1 MGTVGIHDE
10 DRLARCRTNFFD
22 KKDWAGLEAWSI
34 RHPRGA
40 WSMIFRVP
48 PSTSGATRFIQ
59 QWAVVLESAKL
70 IFQKLRIR
78 QTKKQAECGH
88 RNQRYSQESSK
99 NRWQT
104 FKPCDE
110 AVCWRGCLD
119 MTVLILWQGLR
130 RYVTDSAKN
139 DLTDF
144 WTSSVLTHRE
154 TKIVHCKLGSRVYS

>member
-1 MGTVGIHDE
+1 MGTVGIHNE

-34 RHPRGA
+34 RHPRGP

-59 QWAVVLESAKL
+59 QWAVALVSAKL

-104 FKPCDE
+104 FKFQTLWYDRIMTGHKTPRDRFSKKWLRLLNKFGFDTQRDQNSSLQAWFPC
-110 AVCWRGCLD
+110 L
-119 MTVLILWQGLR
+119 
-130 RYVTDSAKN
+130 
-139 DLTDF
+139 
-144 WTSSVLTHRE
+144 
-154 TKIVHCKLGSRVYS
+154 